1 MTRNH
6 SDARLGTAREIE
18 TLRARIMAQELT
30 IERERRLRAEAQ
42 VRAVTAERAAEQAQR
57 MIDALRRQID
67 RMKHETVGRVFKG

>member
-6 SDARLGTAREIE
+6 SDAQPGTAREIE
-18 TLRARIMAQELT
+18 ILRTRIMAQELT

-42 VRAVTAERAAEQAQR
+42 LRAVTAERAAEQAQR
-57 MIDALRRQID
+57 MIDALRRQIE